1 MALELPL
8 DVSGESLPLHPAFSA
23 MFLKHVPSPSLPPQ
37 QSLRGPRGPELAL
50 VSVRVSVQMPPNR
63 GSPRPTTAPASP
75 SASPWLHDVV
85 WSVYLA
91 VASCVSVPPE
101 GQSGEDGDLGLP
113 LHWTCWWTSEH
124 LAVVTG
130 YPPRAVPW

>member
-8 DVSGESLPLHPAFSA
+8 DVTGESLPLHLAFSA
-23 MFLKHVPSPSLPPQ
+23 MFLKHVPSPFPPPQ

-63 GSPRPTTAPASP
+63 GSPRPTTALASP

-91 VASCVSVPPE
+91 VGFLCVCPSGRSV
-101 GQSGEDGDLGLP
+101 
-113 LHWTCWWTSEH
+113 
-124 LAVVTG
+124 
-130 YPPRAVPW
+130 R